1 MVTMNKQRR
10 FRQIFVAVDLLVL
23 ELDLCWNF
31 SEKFVVWLM
40 RSWKGGKISQDSSHN
55 IKFQIYDQPSH
66 ILSS

>member
-10 FRQIFVAVDLLVL
+10 FRQIFAAVDFL
-23 ELDLCWNF
+23 ELDLYWNF

-40 RSWKGGKISQDSSHN
+40 RSWGGGKIFQDSSHN